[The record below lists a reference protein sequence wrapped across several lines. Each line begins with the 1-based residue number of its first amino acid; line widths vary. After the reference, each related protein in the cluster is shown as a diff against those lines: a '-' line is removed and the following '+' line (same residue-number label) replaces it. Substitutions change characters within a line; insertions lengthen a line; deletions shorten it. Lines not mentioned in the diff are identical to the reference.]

1 MSNPKLSFAVV
12 PVDGHRLILE
22 INDGSGGWQLPIERD
37 QAKQLGLQLQ
47 EATMKATGTSDDLH
61 TFIEHSMVKMPKGV
75 LWMGAMPESGLTSD
89 SMPRH
94 RVDVDAFEMSAILVT
109 QGLWRHL
116 MGDNPSVEVG
126 SKKPVHQI
134 GWWDAIR
141 FCNAF
146 SEALGLESVY
156 TIENGTVAWNR
167 EANGI
172 RLPTEAE
179 WEYAARTRDDLR
191 FSGADDV
198 LTVGWTAD
206 TKLETMPDVGMKEPN
221 LWGFHDLSGL
231 VFEWCW
237 DEHRPYNLS
246 NAESK
251 HLESN
256 QAESNTEPE
265 EPPATEPLK
274 VCRGGSW
281 KHDPKWAMCS
291 ARFSYPSEFKGMVG
305 LRIARN
311 G

>member
-12 PVDGHRLILE
+12 PVDEHRLILE
-22 INDGSGGWQLPIERD
+22 INDGSGTWQLPIERE
-37 QAKQLGLQLQ
+37 QAKQLGQQLQ
-47 EATMKATGTSDDLH
+47 DATINATGSSDDLR
-61 TFIEHSMVKMPKGV
+61 TFMEHSMVKMPKGV
-75 LWMGAMPESGLTSD
+75 LWMGAMPESELTSD

-94 RVDVDAFEMSAILVT
+94 RVDVSAFELSAIPVT

-116 MGDNPSVEVG
+116 MGDNPSEDVG

-134 GWWDAIR
+134 NWWDAIR
-141 FCNAF
+141 FCNTF
-146 SEALGLESVY
+146 SEALGLQPVY
-156 TIENGTVAWNR
+156 TVDGGVVTWNR

-191 FSGADDV
+191 FSGGDDV
-198 LTVGWTAD
+198 SKVAWTAD
-206 TKLETMPDVGMKEPN
+206 ANLDVMPNVGSKEPN

-237 DEHRPYNLS
+237 DDHAPY
-246 NAESK
+246 
-251 HLESN
+251 HD
-256 QAESNTEPE
+256 QE
-265 EPPATEPLK
+265 EPSETAPVNESLK

-281 KHDPKWAMCS
+281 KHEAKWAMCS

-311 G
+311 S